1 MKKLCF
7 AILFAT
13 VGLMQ
18 QTNAQEVQFGAKAG
32 LNVSTFS
39 GGDADRNSLIGFHA
53 GFISE
58 IPLSE
63 KFSLQPELL
72 YTTQGSEANG
82 NVKVKVDYIALPIMA
97 KYYLADGFSLEVG
110 PQFSFL
116 VNDKIEFEDSILPEF
131 DTDAANIDVGANIG
145 LGYNLGDNML
155 VQARYNF
162 GITTVAENPDV
173 KNSVFQ
179 VSLGYKF

>member
-7 AILFAT
+7 LTLLAT
-13 VGLMQ
+13 LGLIQ
-18 QTNAQEVQFGAKAG
+18 QTNAQDIQFGAKAG
-32 LNVSTFS
+32 LNVSNFS
-39 GGDADRNSLIGFHA
+39 GGDADRNSLIGFHV

-58 IPLSE
+58 IPFSA

-72 YTTQGSEANG
+72 YSRQGSEAQD
-82 NVKVKVDYIALPIMA
+82 VLKVKVDYLAIPIMA
-97 KYYLADGFSLEVG
+97 KYYLADRFSLEVG

-116 VNDKIEFEDSILPEF
+116 INDKGEYINSDLPDE
-131 DTDAANIDVGANIG
+131 DTDASNFDVGANVG
-145 LGYNLGDNML
+145 LGFNLNSNIF

-162 GITTVAENPDV
+162 GISTVVENPDIT
-173 KNSVFQ
+173 NSVFQ

>member
-1 MKKLCF
+1 MKKIYIVVVL
-7 AILFAT
+7 AT
-13 VGLMQ
+13 LGLMQ
-18 QTNAQEVQFGAKAG
+18 KTNAQDVQFGAKAG
-32 LNVSTFS
+32 LNISNFS
-39 GGDADRNSLIGFHA
+39 GGDADRNSLIGFHV

-72 YTTQGSEANG
+72 YSRQGSEAQDV
-82 NVKVKVDYIALPIMA
+82 VKVKVDYLAIPIMA
-97 KYYLADGFSLEVG
+97 KYYLAKDFSLEVG

-116 VNDKIEFEDSILPEF
+116 VNDKGEYIDSDLPDE
-131 DTDAANIDVGANIG
+131 DTDASSIDIGANVG
-145 LGYNLGDNML
+145 LGYNLNSNMF

-162 GITTVAENPDV
+162 GISTVAENPDI
-173 KNSVFQ
+173 KNSVVQ

>member
-1 MKKLCF
+1 
-7 AILFAT
+7 
-13 VGLMQ
+13 VG
-18 QTNAQEVQFGAKAG
+18 V
-32 LNVSTFS
+32 
-39 GGDADRNSLIGFHA
+39 
-53 GFISE
+53 ISE

-72 YTTQGSEANG
+72 YSTQGSEAQD
-82 NVKVKVDYIALPIMA
+82 VIKIKVNYLAIPILA

-116 VNDKIEFEDSILPEF
+116 VNDKGEYINSNLPDE
-131 DTDAANIDVGANIG
+131 DTDASSIDIGANLG
-145 LGYNLGDNML
+145 LGYSLDANLF

-162 GITTVAENPDV
+162 GISTVAENPDI

-179 VSLGYKF
+179 VGLGYKF

>member
-1 MKKLCF
+1 MG
-7 AILFAT
+7 
-13 VGLMQ
+13 V
-18 QTNAQEVQFGAKAG
+18 
-32 LNVSTFS
+32 
-39 GGDADRNSLIGFHA
+39 
-53 GFISE
+53 ISE

-72 YTTQGSEANG
+72 YSTQGSEAQD
-82 NVKVKVDYIALPIMA
+82 VIKIKVNYLAIPILA

-116 VNDKIEFEDSILPEF
+116 VNDKGEYINSNLPDE
-131 DTDAANIDVGANIG
+131 DTDASSIDIGANLG
-145 LGYNLGDNML
+145 LGYSLDANLF

-162 GITTVAENPDV
+162 GISTVAENPDI

-179 VSLGYKF
+179 VGLGYKF